1 MPPATPTIAATQ
13 TTYCRFTAGRGS
25 PPIDGTAS
33 LGLSGIEINLAPE
46 GLKRLW
52 RYEGLNSAEPIR
64 PNAIDVLLSHRDEPG
79 ASLFVQG
86 HDFAARLTE
95 YAPQLSFRSA
105 RSRHWKIAAFVL
117 AFIALAIAAI
127 YASGWSPL
135 KSIAGALPETWRQR
149 LGDAARDS
157 MTEGYKL
164 CVDPKGQ
171 AALAHLTARLEK
183 AAPTGTTFNVR
194 VYDWSLMNAF
204 AVPGNEIVLTKGL
217 IDKAQTPGEVAGVLA
232 HEMGHG
238 IEMHPET
245 AIIRG
250 VGLAAAVQIMLGGTT
265 GGGLANVG
273 LMLAQL
279 GYSRDAERQADQRA
293 IELLKGASIAPKG
306 LASFFQRVMDMEA
319 EKNASGNKSDAFA
332 WLRTHPPVKERL
344 ALVRHQSDYPA
355 TPALDEQ
362 SWQDLKSICNMTVVP
377 AKSGDES

>member
-1 MPPATPTIAATQ
+1 
-13 TTYCRFTAGRGS
+13 
-25 PPIDGTAS
+25 
-33 LGLSGIEINLAPE
+33 
-46 GLKRLW
+46 
-52 RYEGLNSAEPIR
+52 
-64 PNAIDVLLSHRDEPG
+64 
-79 ASLFVQG
+79 
-86 HDFAARLTE
+86 
-95 YAPQLSFRSA
+95 
-105 RSRHWKIAAFVL
+105 
-117 AFIALAIAAI
+117 
-127 YASGWSPL
+127 
-135 KSIAGALPETWRQR
+135 
-149 LGDAARDS
+149 

-250 VGLAAAVQIMLGGTT
+250 VGLAAAVQVMLGGTT

-293 IELLKGASIAPKG
+293 IELLKGAAIAPKG

-319 EKNASGNKSDAFA
+319 EKNASGSKSDAFA